1 MRRRAAGLTLVLVL
15 AAGALPAV
23 HGHAAVAEPVAAAGA
38 DGFRGSVGPLP
49 ARVRR
54 RMVGSSWRPG
64 CPVPPRRLVLVE
76 LRHRGFDGRDH
87 HGRLVVHRAVGR
99 QVLRVFRRV
108 YAAGFPIRRMRLVDR
123 YGGDDARSM
132 SRDNTS
138 AFNCR
143 RVSGGGAWSRH
154 AYGTAVDVN
163 PVENPYVRGST
174 VLPRRGARFRDR
186 SPRRRGMLGRRGP
199 VTRAFAA
206 VGWSWG
212 GDWRTPKDY
221 QHFSADGG

>member
-1 MRRRAAGLTLVLVL
+1 MAGT
-15 AAGALPAV
+15 LPAV
-23 HGHAAVAEPVAAAGA
+23 QDHAVAEARAAEGA
-38 DGFRGSVGPLP
+38 EGFRGSVGPLP
-49 ARVRR
+49 GRVRR

-76 LRHRGFDGRDH
+76 LRHRGFDGRNH
-87 HGRLVVHRAVGR
+87 HGRLVVHRSVGR
-99 QVLRVFRRV
+99 AVLRVFRRV

-123 YGGDDARSM
+123 YGGRDARSM
-132 SRDNTS
+132 RRDNTS

-143 RVSGGGAWSRH
+143 RISGGGAWSRH

-186 SPRRRGMLGRRGP
+186 SPRRRGMIGRRGP

-206 VGWSWG
+206 AGWSWG
-212 GDWRTPKDY
+212 GAWRSPKDY
-221 QHFSADGG
+221 QHFSAGGG

>member
-1 MRRRAAGLTLVLVL
+1 MGHRAAGLTLVLVL
-15 AAGALPAV
+15 TASALPVV
-23 HGHAAVAEPVAAAGA
+23 HGHAAGAESVAAAGA

-49 ARVRR
+49 GRVRR

-87 HGRLVVHRAVGR
+87 RGRLIVHRSVGR
-99 QVLRVFRRV
+99 QVLRAFRRIH
-108 YAAGFPIRRMRLVDR
+108 AAGFPIRRMRPVDR
-123 YGGDDARSM
+123 YGGDDERSM
-132 SRDNTS
+132 RRDNTS

-143 RVSGGGAWSRH
+143 RVSGGGPWSRH

-174 VLPRRGARFRDR
+174 VLPRRGARFGDR
-186 SPRRRGMLGRRGP
+186 SPRRRGMISRPGP

-206 VGWSWG
+206 EGWSWG
-212 GDWRTPKDY
+212 GDWRSPKDY